1 MRNSKSSRNIHP
13 AAMSWTMTPSHSILA
28 SRCQT
33 RNLKLVPYLRKWNLM
48 RRDGKRVIVLTR
60 SGNIIWKF
68 VPFVSSIEYRLN
80 ISSQV
85 CIVRIMKGRRHLAH
99 NDLVNEVTNMLLSRF
114 QPEPL
119 AIKRRIENLIEVC
132 TLVMGWASIS
142 SDPFF
147 TERVS

>member
-1 MRNSKSSRNIHP
+1 
-13 AAMSWTMTPSHSILA
+13 
-28 SRCQT
+28 
-33 RNLKLVPYLRKWNLM
+33 M

-68 VPFVSSIEYRLN
+68 VPFVSSIEHRLN

-85 CIVRIMKGRRHLAH
+85 CIVRIMKDRRHLAH

-132 TLVMGWASIS
+132 TLVMGW
-142 SDPFF
+142 
-147 TERVS
+147 VHLV